1 MITKH
6 IDHYFCV
13 NMQHAN
19 KQVNR
24 LQNLNI
30 QTNLKFLTI
39 LWQKLFEML
48 SGGLNIELSQGSWNL
63 RVGTCRYNHDIGVTS
78 ECINVCGE
86 S

>member
-1 MITKH
+1 
-6 IDHYFCV
+6 
-13 NMQHAN
+13 MQHAN
-19 KQVNR
+19 KQVNH

-48 SGGLNIELSQGSWNL
+48 SGSLNIELSQGGWNL
-63 RVGTCRYNHDIGVTS
+63 GVGTCCYNHDIGVTS
-78 ECINVCGE
+78 ECVNVCGE